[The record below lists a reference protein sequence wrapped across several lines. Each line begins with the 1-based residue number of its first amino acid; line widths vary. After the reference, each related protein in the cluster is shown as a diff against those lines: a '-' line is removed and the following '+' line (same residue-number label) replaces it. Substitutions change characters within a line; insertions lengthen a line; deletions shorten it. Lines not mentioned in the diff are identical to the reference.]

1 MELGKIQ
8 TLTVSER
15 NHQGV
20 YLEDKNK
27 EKCFLPK
34 IFSDE
39 SWNIGDKVEVF
50 VYQDNNQLQ
59 ATIETPF
66 CQVGEFAVMTC
77 THTLPS
83 GAFMDWGIIK
93 DLFIPYKQQKTKIIE
108 GKKYL
113 VYVYIDE
120 ETGLLTGTTK
130 FKRNPQYQELPFKK
144 GDKVSLIIA
153 NESELGWNV
162 IINQKYIGLVY
173 FSDIYKKLYPFS
185 KENLYIEPAIQ
196 VSYGEID
203 NVNSTASN
211 GLNTKIKT
219 IRTWTTGGDVKLGF
233 KTNALNTYVKAG
245 VSKEFLGDTDFLFN
259 TSGDERRQVDKGI
272 VTFGA
277 GLEYHIGDHSISLE
291 VVRKESNLLKDF
303 YQASIGYQ
311 YKF

>member
-39 SWNIGDKVEVF
+39 SWNTGDEVEVF

-162 IINQKYIGLVY
+162 IINQKYIGLVI
-173 FSDIYKKLYPFS
+173 FRIF
-185 KENLYIEPAIQ
+185 
-196 VSYGEID
+196 
-203 NVNSTASN
+203 
-211 GLNTKIKT
+211 TKNFIH
-219 IRTWTTGGDVKLGF
+219 F
-233 KTNALNTYVKAG
+233 
-245 VSKEFLGDTDFLFN
+245 
-259 TSGDERRQVDKGI
+259 Q
-272 VTFGA
+272 
-277 GLEYHIGDHSISLE
+277 
-291 VVRKESNLLKDF
+291 RK
-303 YQASIGYQ
+303 
-311 YKF
+311 

>member
-1 MELGKIQ
+1 MGFMENTYADYFQELGTVDDVFKGMSNIEFTKKDSVWAKVGGT
-8 TLTVSER
+8 TLETKEGFKSNAKSVFVGFDRQIGQIEDLHAGVFLGNTSSSKKYNIYSGDGKSEIFHGGAYLSYRSMLGDGDFILKYSKGKTEYGVLDTV
-15 NHQGV
+15 
-20 YLEDKNK
+20 
-27 EKCFLPK
+27 
-34 IFSDE
+34 
-39 SWNIGDKVEVF
+39 GDKISNK
-50 VYQDNNQLQ
+50 YDYSSKM
-59 ATIETPF
+59 A
-66 CQVGEFAVMTC
+66 
-77 THTLPS
+77 
-83 GAFMDWGIIK
+83 AFRFG
-93 DLFIPYKQQKTKIIE
+93 
-108 GKKYL
+108 
-113 VYVYIDE
+113 
-120 ETGLLTGTTK
+120 
-130 FKRNPQYQELPFKK
+130 
-144 GDKVSLIIA
+144 
-153 NESELGWNV
+153 
-162 IINQKYIGLVY
+162 
-173 FSDIYKKLYPFS
+173 KKLYPFS

-196 VSYGEID
+196 LSYGEID

-291 VVRKESNLLKDF
+291 IVRKESNLLKDF